1 MAAGRGSQRWYGAGR
16 IGHTAAVIA
25 ANRPTAATL
34 PGGRAA
40 SAALVAL
47 VALVVALVAACA
59 NPAVTIQPTS
69 TPANPAASGAGP
81 SGSSTPR
88 PSARADPGQ
97 TALKAFVALVTKKG
111 FSYQATFTG
120 DSRHTTDILPIREGL
135 LQVSGEDVRVRARF
149 SYPSGGRYTV
159 EHRYVGG
166 RAWIR
171 YSTSEAWARMTFR
184 SSDSMGAFAAIKTA
198 ADVTYLG
205 PVESGGTTFYK
216 VRFRSAVVN
225 PVMIPADNLSDLA
238 LTSPRLDLLIDAT
251 GRPVRGTAEIDGR
264 GRVSG
269 QLQEI
274 VIDLKLT
281 FTKVGKAVSIS
292 AP

>member
-1 MAAGRGSQRWYGAGR
+1 MTLVAACSNPAV
-16 IGHTAAVIA
+16 TAQ
-25 ANRPTAATL
+25 PTPT
-34 PGGRAA
+34 PTTPAA
-40 SAALVAL
+40 SAAG
-47 VALVVALVAACA
+47 
-59 NPAVTIQPTS
+59 PAGSP
-69 TPANPAASGAGP
+69 TPAPTAK
-81 SGSSTPR
+81 T
-88 PSARADPGQ
+88 DPGQ

-135 LQVSGEDVRVRARF
+135 LQVSGDDVRVRARF
-149 SYPSGGRYTV
+149 SFPDGDRYTV

-171 YSTSEAWARMTFR
+171 YSTAEAWARMTFR
-184 SSDSMGAFAAIKTA
+184 SSDSMGAFAAIRTA
-198 ADVTYLG
+198 ADLTYLG
-205 PVESGGTTFYK
+205 PVESGGTRLYK

-225 PVMIPADNLSDLA
+225 PVMIPANNLSDVV
-238 LTSPRLDLLIDAT
+238 LTSPRIDLLIDGQ

-281 FTKVGKAVSIS
+281 FTKVGEAVSIS